1 MAAQIAQ
8 MPQAA
13 ADPTAGL
20 SPQALASFWMPFT
33 GNRDFQQNPR
43 LITRAEG
50 AYYTSADGRRIYDSL
65 SGLWC
70 SSFGHG
76 RKTIAE
82 AIARAARELDFA
94 PSFQFGHPM
103 AFELA
108 QKVAAVTPG
117 DLNHVFFT
125 TSGSGSADTAL
136 KMARAYW
143 RAKGQPQKLTLIG
156 RMKAYHGVNGLG
168 TSIGGIGGNRKTF
181 GPLVDVEHLPHT
193 LLPEN
198 AFSRG
203 VPERGGIALADQLEQ
218 IIALHDAS
226 NVAAV
231 LVEPM
236 SGSGGVVVPPKGYL
250 KRLREICDKHDVL
263 LIFDEVL
270 TGFGRLG
277 APFGASLFGVQP
289 DIMMLAKGLTN
300 GAASMGAVV
309 ASDAIYDAFMNQN
322 LPPWSVEFLHGYT
335 YSAHPIACAA
345 GIAAMDV
352 FVNEKMAE
360 RAAELAPYFEQ
371 QVHNLKGLRHITDIR
386 NLGMAA
392 AIDVGNPDGKPGQR
406 PWQISMECWKR
417 GVYLRYS
424 GDNLQLGPPFI
435 SEKSEIDTL
444 CNILAD
450 VIPSVE

>member
-1 MAAQIAQ
+1 MAVNVEPVHDDNTDA
-8 MPQAA
+8 
-13 ADPTAGL
+13 TAGL
-20 SPQALASFWMPFT
+20 SPQALAAFWMPFT
-33 GNRDFQQNPR
+33 GNRDFRNNPR
-43 LITRAEG
+43 LVTAAKG
-50 AYYTSADGRRIYDSL
+50 VYYRSADGRQILDSL

-70 SSFGHG
+70 SSYGHG
-76 RKTIAE
+76 REEIAD
-82 AIARAARELDFA
+82 AIARTARDMDFA
-94 PSFQFGHPM
+94 PSFQFGHPL

-108 QKVAAVTPG
+108 HKIAAVTPG

-143 RAKGQPQKLTLIG
+143 QAKGEGQKVTLIG
-156 RMKAYHGVNGLG
+156 RQKAYHGVNGLG

-181 GPLVDVEHLPHT
+181 GPLVDTEHLPHT
-193 LLPEN
+193 LLKEN

-203 VPERGGIALADQLEQ
+203 LPPHGLHLADQLED

-226 NVAAV
+226 TVAAV

-250 KRLREICDKHDVL
+250 KRLREICDKHNVL

-277 APFGASLFGVQP
+277 ATFGANLFGVQP
-289 DIMMLAKGLTN
+289 DMMMLAKGLTN

-309 ASDAIYDAFMNQN
+309 ASDTIHDTFMNAD

-335 YSAHPIACAA
+335 YTAHPIACAA
-345 GIAAMDV
+345 GIAALDI
-352 FVNEKMAE
+352 FVNDKMAK
-360 RAAELAPYFEQ
+360 RAAELSPYFEQ
-371 QVHNLKGLRHITDIR
+371 QVHNLKGLRHISDIR

-392 AIDVGNPDGKPGQR
+392 AIQVDNPPGKPGQR

-417 GVYLRYS
+417 GLYLRYS
-424 GDNLQLGPPFI
+424 GDNVQLGPPFI
-435 SEKSEIDTL
+435 CDHSEIDKI

-450 VIPSVE
+450 VIPTVE

>member
-1 MAAQIAQ
+1 
-8 MPQAA
+8 
-13 ADPTAGL
+13 
-20 SPQALASFWMPFT
+20 
-33 GNRDFQQNPR
+33 
-43 LITRAEG
+43 
-50 AYYTSADGRRIYDSL
+50 TSADGRKILDSL

-76 RKTIAE
+76 RKEISD
-82 AIARAARELDFA
+82 AIARTAREMDFA
-94 PSFQFGHPM
+94 PSFQFSHPL

-143 RAKGQPQKLTLIG
+143 RAKGQGQKVGLIG

-181 GPLVDVEHLPHT
+181 GPLVDVEHLQHT
-193 LLPEN
+193 LLKEN
-198 AFSRG
+198 AFTRG
-203 VPERGGIALADQLEQ
+203 LPEHGLHLADQLEDL
-218 IIALHDAS
+218 IALQDAS

-236 SGSGGVVVPPKGYL
+236 SGSGGVVLPPKGYL
-250 KRLREICDKHDVL
+250 KRLREICDKHNVL

-277 APFGASLFGVQP
+277 APFGADLFGVQP
-289 DIMMLAKGLTN
+289 DMMMLAKGLTN

-309 ASDAIYDAFMNQN
+309 ASDKIYDTFMNAD

-345 GIAAMDV
+345 GIAAMDI
-352 FVNEKMAE
+352 FVNEKMAQ
-360 RAAELAPYFEQ
+360 RAAEMAPYFEQ
-371 QVHNLKGLRHITDIR
+371 QVHNLKGLKHISDIR

-392 AIDVGNPDGKPGQR
+392 AIQVDNPPGKPGKR
-406 PWQISMECWKR
+406 PWDISMECWKR
-417 GVYLRYS
+417 GLYLRYS
-424 GDNLQLGPPFI
+424 GDNVQLGPPFI
-435 SEKSEIDTL
+435 CDKSEIDKI

-450 VIPSVE
+450 VIPTVE

>member
-1 MAAQIAQ
+1 MSAQIARLQ
-8 MPQAA
+8 QAD

-33 GNRDFQQNPR
+33 GNREFRQNPR
-43 LITRAEG
+43 LVTRAEG
-50 AYYTSADGRRIYDSL
+50 AYYTSADGRKIYDSL

-76 RKTIAE
+76 RKQIYE
-82 AIARAARELDFA
+82 AIARTARELDFA
-94 PSFQFGHPM
+94 PSFQFGHPL

-108 QKVAAVTPG
+108 QKVAAIVPG

-143 RAKGQPQKLTLIG
+143 RARGQPQKLALIG

-181 GPLVDVEHLPHT
+181 GPLVDVDHLPHT

-203 VPERGGIALADQLEQ
+203 IPEHGGIALADQLEQ
-218 IIALHDAS
+218 IIALHDPS

-236 SGSGGVVVPPKGYL
+236 SGSAGVVLPPKGYL

-289 DIMMLAKGLTN
+289 DIMTLAKGLTN
-300 GAASMGAVV
+300 GAESMGAVV
-309 ASDAIYDAFMNQN
+309 ASDRIHDAFMGAE

-335 YSAHPIACAA
+335 YSAHPTACAA
-345 GIAAMDV
+345 GIAAMDI

-360 RAAELAPYFEQ
+360 RAAELAPYFEA
-371 QVHNLKGLRHITDIR
+371 QVHNLKGLKHIADIR

-392 AIDVGNPDGKPGQR
+392 AIDVGNPAGKPGQR

-424 GDNLQLGPPFI
+424 GDNVQLGPPFI
-435 SEKSEIDTL
+435 SEKSDIDLL
-444 CNILAD
+444 CNVLAD